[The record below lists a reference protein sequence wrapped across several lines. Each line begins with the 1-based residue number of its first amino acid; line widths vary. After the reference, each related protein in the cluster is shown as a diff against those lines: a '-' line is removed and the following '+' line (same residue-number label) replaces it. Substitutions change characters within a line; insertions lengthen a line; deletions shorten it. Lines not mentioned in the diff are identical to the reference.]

1 MTKVDCIV
9 ELANEKVEG
18 GMMKAAKNLLINGFS
33 AEFVSEI
40 LICLSKIEILEKEI
54 KSSN

>member
-18 GMMKAAKNLLINGFS
+18 GMMKAARNLLIIGFS
-33 AEFVSEI
+33 AEFVFENI
-40 LICLSKIEILEKEI
+40 NLPK
-54 KSSN
+54 